1 METKGWSVNG
11 AIAVAS
17 SAHARLERAIAEK
30 RTFGVYIGSARVVTC
45 ASLAAAK
52 MYVGKSKRYTIIA
65 D

>member
-1 METKGWSVNG
+1 MENKGWSVNG

-30 RTFGVYIGSARVVTC
+30 RTFGVYIGTARVVTC
-45 ASLAAAK
+45 ASRTSAE
-52 MYVGKSKRYTIIA
+52 MYVGKSKRYTIKA